1 MQYVDFGRTGL
12 RVSRLGFGGIPVQ
25 RIDEPGTRA
34 MLKAAHEADI
44 KLLEQSISNLDSK
57 YAAESGR
64 LSSEQERT
72 NDRLAEL
79 EKAYAAGNKELE
91 SEINAL
97 KLDQLSLSSRI
108 ANLEATHSHDV
119 SSLQS
124 QINEKNAALSDKIDT
139 AVADLRQEQ
148 LVAENRYR
156 EQVRELNDRLAGL
169 EAKLD
174 AKVDRLT
181 DADRELYKEIAAL
194 REKLAGYQ
202 AELEA
207 VKAADRKSV
216 V

>member
-1 MQYVDFGRTGL
+1 M
-12 RVSRLGFGGIPVQ
+12 
-25 RIDEPGTRA
+25 
-34 MLKAAHEADI
+34 
-44 KLLEQSISNLDSK
+44 DSK

-64 LSSEQERT
+64 LSSELDRT

-97 KLDQLSLSSRI
+97 KLDQLSLSNRI
-108 ANLEATHSHDV
+108 ANLEATHSRDV

-124 QINEKNAALSDKIDT
+124 QINEKNAALSDKIDS
-139 AVADLRQEQ
+139 AVADLRQAQ
-148 LVAENRYR
+148 LAAENRYR

-181 DADRELYKEIAAL
+181 DADRELYKRSPLCAKSWRDIRPNWKRSRPPMNGTSPLL
-194 REKLAGYQ
+194 RNSTANLTPNIRPTRRNSIPGLPTSKPIL
-202 AELEA
+202 
-207 VKAADRKSV
+207 
-216 V
+216 